1 MKKILSMV
9 LVIVIFAFAG
19 SLSAFAQ
26 TRKFPQ
32 MVHDELAKYEDTD
45 TLYVTIEVYTGI
57 KVMDRWEYFWREGI
71 DMSRFETNKDYKDK
85 AYDEFFEY
93 LYVVESQNIEILKDF
108 YYNEFGAPKDDR
120 PFNGLVGAIGA
131 KLTVSDIKRLE
142 SFDKVLGVTI
152 YKPGYDVLFDNDPQG
167 FATEIYN
174 TEYLGNTADEAV
186 PVEVYGLDNL
196 YALFR
201 GGQVKSYE
209 YSEEIIDDLFIFGS
223 EYTHS
228 DDNPTGLF
236 AVTESG
242 VIRTLKEGFDLNVL
256 HIDRV
261 AMELPYLYM
270 IGDANYDHEINVRDA
285 TMIQKLVAGLEEYRD
300 VVCVSRPEDKDRDG
314 RVTVKD
320 ATAVQKYIAGI
331 DL

>member
-1 MKKILSMV
+1 MKKIVSMV
-9 LVIVIFAFAG
+9 LVIVFFAFAG

-26 TRKFPQ
+26 TGKFPQ
-32 MVHDELAKYEDTD
+32 MVHDELAMYEDTD
-45 TLYVTIEVYTGI
+45 KRQVTIEVYTGI
-57 KVMDRWEYFWREGI
+57 KVMDRWEYFWLEGI
-71 DMSRFETNKDYKDK
+71 DMSRFEN
-85 AYDEFFEY
+85 DEEY
-93 LYVVESQNIEILKDF
+93 MHESYEKYSEYCIATENQNVEILRDF
-108 YYNEFGAPKDDR
+108 FYNEFSATEKSVA
-120 PFNGLVGAIGA
+120 FNGRVNAIGVSL
-131 KLTVSDIKRLE
+131 KVSDIKRLE

-201 GGQVKSYE
+201 GGQVKNYE
-209 YSEEIIDDLFIFGS
+209 YSEEIINDLFIFGS

-270 IGDANYDHEINVRDA
+270 IGDANYDLEINVRDA

-314 RVTVKD
+314 RVSVKD